1 MGRIVLCQY
10 VHYHFISKSYFI
22 LPGTSLYIG
31 IEREIYRFDINGYLA
46 YLLSKLA
53 YLLNKLQEPDLYKLE
68 DPLCSFQPFISALSI
83 YASTRTALLLKKEKT
98 SPMAR
103 FLKTGCQM
111 RDIDIIFLLIPCE
124 L

>member
-53 YLLNKLQEPDLYKLE
+53 YLLNKLQEPDLWLQWIHFRRRKSCLPMQAELY
-68 DPLCSFQPFISALSI
+68 I
-83 YASTRTALLLKKEKT
+83 YVRMKMDAKGLRKT
-98 SPMAR
+98 
-103 FLKTGCQM
+103 
-111 RDIDIIFLLIPCE
+111 
-124 L
+124 

>member
-53 YLLNKLQEPDLYKLE
+53 YLLNKLQEPDYNL
-68 DPLCSFQPFISALSI
+68 PLASFPNVKAKQWL
-83 YASTRTALLLKKEKT
+83 
-98 SPMAR
+98 
-103 FLKTGCQM
+103 
-111 RDIDIIFLLIPCE
+111 
-124 L
+124 

>member
-31 IEREIYRFDINGYLA
+31 IEREIYRFDINGY
-46 YLLSKLA
+46 LA

-98 SPMAR
+98 SPVAR

-111 RDIDIIFLLIPCE
+111 RDIDIIFPLIPFE

>member
-53 YLLNKLQEPDLYKLE
+53 YLLNKLQEPDYNL
-68 DPLCSFQPFISALSI
+68 PLASFPNVKAKQ
-83 YASTRTALLLKKEKT
+83 
-98 SPMAR
+98 
-103 FLKTGCQM
+103 
-111 RDIDIIFLLIPCE
+111 
-124 L
+124 